1 MEEYSFQ
8 GSRAIHVVIK
18 GVAKQPSIEEEK
30 IVDIVHD
37 ITRKGVKLDASMG
50 GQTLKSHRKLGKF

>member
-18 GVAKQPSIEEEK
+18 GVAKQPSIEGE
-30 IVDIVHD
+30 DC
-37 ITRKGVKLDASMG
+37 
-50 GQTLKSHRKLGKF
+50 